1 MNTHGIERAVE
12 VGIVEHDHRV
22 LAAELEMHAL
32 QRRRALRHDAAAGD
46 DFADEA
52 RSP

>member
-1 MNTHGIERAVE
+1 MNSDGIERAVE
-12 VGIVEHDHRV
+12 IRIVEHDDRV

-32 QRRRALRHDAAAGD
+32 QRRRALRHDGAAGRRL
-46 DFADEA
+46 ADER